1 MRKGNFTGR
10 GIDVAAEQPGI
21 ARRVVGRAERPL
33 RHQRL
38 PGFQQADDAVNL
50 RRLQRLVQRERRQNR
65 RQPLRQHG
73 FAGAGRP
80 DQHTFI
86 DLITTTCYILA
97 HDKHRNGLQL
107 LAIQFAST
115 RMGR

>member
-1 MRKGNFTGR
+1 VRKGNFTGR

-21 ARRVVGRAERPL
+21 ARRVVGRAERP
-33 RHQRL
+33 
-38 PGFQQADDAVNL
+38 QADDAVNL